1 MIACHK
7 SCCVKV
13 GLESETNYIRLG
25 YAMTIGP
32 LLLTG
37 AFFGPE
43 SVIEHMKEHAHELTM
58 LQQNDMIKVMR
69 DLKFL

>member
-1 MIACHK
+1 MIAYHQ

-13 GLESETNYIRLG
+13 GLESEKNYVRVG
-25 YAMTIGP
+25 YAVTMGP

-43 SVIEHMKEHAHELTM
+43 SVIEHIKEHAHELTEP
-58 LQQNDMIKVMR
+58 QQNDMIKVLR